1 MTMNIDRQRILL
13 LGSGGRECAI
23 AWKLSQSPLTDQ
35 LFIAPGNAGTAAYG
49 ENVAL
54 SPMDFDAVAQFSID
68 HNITMLIVGSEDPL
82 VAGISDYFKSGEA
95 LQAVKVIG
103 PSRAGAQLEG
113 SKDFAKAFMQR
124 HHIPTAQHVSVT
136 VDNIEEGYA
145 FLESQ
150 QAPYVLKAD
159 GLAAGKGVLIVPTLD
174 EAKRELKE
182 MLGGMFGASS
192 ATVVIEQFL
201 SGIEC
206 SAFVVTDGVDYAL
219 LPVAKD
225 YKRIGENE
233 TGLNTGGM
241 GSVSPVS
248 FADDDFIAKVRER
261 IVEPTL
267 DGLQRD
273 KLPYCG
279 FIFFGLINVD
289 GDPYVIEYNCRMG
302 DPETEVVMPRLKT
315 DLVQL
320 LWAAAS
326 GCLDEIE
333 VEIDP
338 RYAVT
343 VMMVS
348 GGYPEKY
355 EKGKLITGLD
365 EVKESI
371 VFHAG
376 TKRDEAGRLLTAG
389 GRVLAVTSFGAT
401 KQEALDCSF
410 ANVARINFDKKY
422 WRSDIGFDLQ

>member
-136 VDNIEEGYA
+136 IDNIEEGYA

-261 IVEPTL
+261 IIEPTL

-273 KLPYCG
+273 ELPYCG

-320 LWAAAS
+320 LWATAS
-326 GCLDEIE
+326 GCLDKIE

-389 GRVLAVTSFGAT
+389 GRVLAVTSLGAT

>member
-136 VDNIEEGYA
+136 IDNIEEGYA

-261 IVEPTL
+261 IIEPTL

-273 KLPYCG
+273 ELPYCG

-410 ANVARINFDKKY
+410 ANVERINFDKKY

>member
-1 MTMNIDRQRILL
+1 
-13 LGSGGRECAI
+13 
-23 AWKLSQSPLTDQ
+23 
-35 LFIAPGNAGTAAYG
+35 
-49 ENVAL
+49 
-54 SPMDFDAVAQFSID
+54 
-68 HNITMLIVGSEDPL
+68 ML
-82 VAGISDYFKSGEA
+82 
-95 LQAVKVIG
+95 
-103 PSRAGAQLEG
+103 
-113 SKDFAKAFMQR
+113 R

-248 FADDDFIAKVRER
+248 FADDDFFAKVRER